1 MRLTKFNPE
10 TGEYEYKE
18 HAKTQEE
25 FNAQRKAVIQ
35 RLGELEDRAEG
46 EWKDRYE
53 NKYANH
59 YYECSLCGKPALDR
73 NVDNGLG
80 NPRQEQALSPYCPW
94 CGARM
99 KGADNEQR

>member
-18 HAKTQEE
+18 KAKTFDELVK
-25 FNAQRKAVIQ
+25 QRKAAIQ
-35 RLGELEDRAEG
+35 RLGEYEDRAEG

-59 YYECSLCGKPALDR
+59 YYECSVCGKPALDR

-80 NPRQEQALSPYCPW
+80 NSQQEQALSAYCPN
-94 CGARM
+94 CGAKM
-99 KGADNEQR
+99 KGECDERI

>member
-10 TGEYEYKE
+10 TGRYEYISKPTEYVEYRALTLAALQKLGEYE
-18 HAKTQEE
+18 
-25 FNAQRKAVIQ
+25 
-35 RLGELEDRAEG
+35 GRAEG

-59 YYECSLCGKPALDR
+59 YYECSVCGKSALYTIKVT
-73 NVDNGLG
+73 NLG
-80 NPRQEQALSPYCPW
+80 NQYPDQVLSEYCPN

-99 KGADNEQR
+99 KGADDEQR